1 MYLFLPAL
9 TILFI
14 ALKLTQFI
22 DWSWWFVLLPLYGPI
37 LAVCLAVYLAALVY
51 LIYDYLFWRFAS
63 ENQKSRRRVK
73 IALRDMQRHLRK

>member
-1 MYLFLPAL
+1 MHLFLPAL

-22 DWSWWFVLLPLYGPI
+22 DWSWWLVLLPLYGPFM
-37 LAVCLAVYLAALVY
+37 AVFLAALVY
-51 LIYDYLFWRFAS
+51 LIYDDLFWRFAS
-63 ENQKSRRRVK
+63 ENQKSRRKVK